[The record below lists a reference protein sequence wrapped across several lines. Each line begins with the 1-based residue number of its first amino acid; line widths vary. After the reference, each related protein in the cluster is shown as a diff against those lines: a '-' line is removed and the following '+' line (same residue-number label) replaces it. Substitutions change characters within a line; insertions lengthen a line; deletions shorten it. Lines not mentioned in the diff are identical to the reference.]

1 MVSVPDRVR
10 RHARQLLADASR
22 MQETARAVA
31 ISLGRQE
38 AAHRNTSAS
47 FRADERQRLAA
58 GIRRLRLLC
67 EANGVDAST
76 LCAECR

>member
-22 MQETARAVA
+22 MQEAARAVA

-38 AAHRNTSAS
+38 AAYRNTSKS
-47 FRADERQRLAA
+47 FCAGERQQLAA
-58 GIRRLRLLC
+58 GIRRLRSLC
-67 EANGVDAST
+67 AANGVDAST